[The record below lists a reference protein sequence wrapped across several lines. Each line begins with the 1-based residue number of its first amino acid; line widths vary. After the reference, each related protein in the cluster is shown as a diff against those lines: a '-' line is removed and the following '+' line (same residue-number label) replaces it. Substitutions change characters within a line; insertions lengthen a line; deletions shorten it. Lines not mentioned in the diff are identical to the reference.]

1 MNIFQV
7 NLSWIY
13 GSDEASIK
21 RREERNAILA
31 ENGITV
37 PDSADTH
44 PTIIVDAI
52 QLADLQAAGLAVES
66 VTKYQLSRDNL
77 DTTLERFEAIVNKLS
92 RIPLEEITF
101 NERCEVHM
109 PGQALSTYNDTLLI
123 EDSCTDVL
131 QDALNSGWRIIAC
144 CPQPDSRRPDYILG
158 RFNPDF
164 IANGTRAKRD
174 PKDK

>member
-7 NLSWIY
+7 QLSWIY
-13 GSDEASIK
+13 GSDDASVK
-21 RREERNAILA
+21 RRKERNAVLVAHGLPVTDSDDSRQTIL
-31 ENGITV
+31 
-37 PDSADTH
+37 
-44 PTIIVDAI
+44 VDAT
-52 QLADLQAAGLAVES
+52 QLADLQAAGIAVQS
-66 VTKYQLSRDNL
+66 VTKYKLSRDNL

-92 RIPLEEITF
+92 RIPLEGTSF

-164 IANGTRAKRD
+164 TANGTPAKRN
-174 PKDK
+174 PKDI